1 MVLGVK
7 VIYLLNS
14 PHNSKIHV
22 QLLFLR
28 IRILRIRL
36 AKKVVQA
43 HTVKYVVEERFT
55 IGFSDS
61 NDLVIKQ
68 SLPTIQEKTLH
79 MDITRWSIPKSD

>member
-1 MVLGVK
+1 MLLGIK

-14 PHNSKIHV
+14 PHNSKRQV

-28 IRILRIRL
+28 IRKLRIRL
-36 AKKVVQA
+36 AKKVTQA

-61 NDLVIKQ
+61 NDLIIANALFQQHKRRLYTWTSPDGQ
-68 SLPTIQEKTLH
+68 Y
-79 MDITRWSIPKSD
+79 

>member
-14 PHNSKIHV
+14 PHNSKRHV

-61 NDLVIKQ
+61 NDLVIKH

-79 MDITRWSIPKSD
+79 MDITRWSTLKSD